1 MTTANQDLSI
11 SHRNE
16 QVRAAWD
23 RIATGFDRFTTPL
36 SMSLGEEALRRVG
49 LQPGMRFLDVAA
61 GTGAL
66 AIPAARLG
74 AEVVATDF
82 APAMVEQLQAR
93 ARAEGTSNL
102 EARTMDGNELE
113 LEEGSFDVAASQNGV
128 TLFPDLARGLGELMR
143 VTKPGGRVMLVAF
156 GPFPRVEFIA
166 LFMEA
171 MQAVVPGFTGLPT
184 DPPPLPFQVADP
196 EVLRDLLAG
205 AGLKEIRVE
214 QVTWRTAFESGRQWM
229 DVIANSNPIGTMLVA
244 GLAEEQRADVQEK
257 LDAVLRERAGG
268 NGAALLEATVNIG
281 IGTK

>member
-1 MTTANQDLSI
+1 MTTADQDLSI
-11 SHRNE
+11 SHQNE

-36 SMSLGEEALRRVG
+36 SMSMGEEALCRVG

-82 APAMVEQLQAR
+82 APAMVEQLQT
-93 ARAEGTSNL
+93 RAEGLSNL
-102 EARTMDGNELE
+102 EARAMDGNELE
-113 LEEGSFDVAASQNGV
+113 LEEDTFDVAASQNGV
-128 TLFPDLARGLGELMR
+128 TLFPDLARGLRELVR

-156 GPFPRVEFIA
+156 GPLPKVEFIA
-166 LFMEA
+166 VFMEA

-196 EVLRDLLAG
+196 EVMRDRLAD
-205 AGLKEIRVE
+205 AGLEEIRVE
-214 QVTWRTAFESGRQWM
+214 QITWRTAFESGRQWM
-229 DVIANSNPIGTMLVA
+229 DVIANSNPIGTTLVA
-244 GLAEEQRADVQEK
+244 DLAEEQRAEVQRR
-257 LDAVLRERAGG
+257 LDTLLHERAEG
-268 NGAALLEATVNIG
+268 NGAALLDAAVNIG